1 MAKAPGRAGRVAT
14 VLPGRL
20 SAGMTSRPARD
31 ARVLLVALAAA
42 TLAACA
48 RAPDP
53 RLERAGR
60 ELRGEA
66 EFRAEAASLA
76 WQCRP
81 ESRAEAYELDAEER
95 RVADC
100 KRLLDMLTGNDE
112 PAAGGGGG

>member
-1 MAKAPGRAGRVAT
+1 V
-14 VLPGRL
+14 
-20 SAGMTSRPARD
+20 
-31 ARVLLVALAAA
+31 
-42 TLAACA
+42 
-48 RAPDP
+48 
-53 RLERAGR
+53 GR

-81 ESRAEAYELDAEER
+81 ESRAEAYGLDAEER

-112 PAAGGGGG
+112 PAPAAGGGGG

>member
-1 MAKAPGRAGRVAT
+1 
-14 VLPGRL
+14 
-20 SAGMTSRPARD
+20 MTSHPAR
-31 ARVLLVALAAA
+31 ALVALAAVA
-42 TLAACA
+42 ALAACA
-48 RAPDP
+48 KAPDP
-53 RLERAGR
+53 RLARAAR

-81 ESRAEAYELDAEER
+81 ESRADAYGLDAEER

-112 PAAGGGGG
+112 DAVGGGGG